1 MLQNESVPKPR
12 WVVIYARV
20 SSKEQEVEG
29 FSIPAQLE
37 LLRDYASKQG
47 MKAVQEFVD
56 VESASTSGRT
66 RFGQMLA
73 FLGKHRTSSRRNQVS
88 WGSWPGIPPSSS
100 PALKLRAARRA
111 GSTGDESRERRIS
124 N

>member
-1 MLQNESVPKPR
+1 MLQNGSAPKPQ

-29 FSIPAQLE
+29 FSIPAQLD
-37 LLRDYASKQG
+37 LLRDYAGKQG

-66 RFGQMLA
+66 GFGQ
-73 FLGKHRTSSRRNQVS
+73 
-88 WGSWPGIPPSSS
+88 SWPF
-100 PALKLRAARRA
+100 
-111 GSTGDESRERRIS
+111 
-124 N
+124 

>member
-1 MLQNESVPKPR
+1 MDMLQNGSVTQAV

-37 LLRDYASKQG
+37 LLRDYARKQG

-56 VESASTSGRT
+56 VESASTNVRT
-66 RFGQMLA
+66 GFGHMLV
-73 FLGKHRTSSRRNQVS
+73 FLKKNRSKCQAILVEKTDR
-88 WGSWPGIPPSSS
+88 
-100 PALKLRAARRA
+100 L
-111 GSTGDESRERRIS
+111 
-124 N
+124 